1 MSIESLLHGTVMIQV
16 FTGNQEM
23 CLKIRGYQVQRIV
36 ELLAVHQLDASE
48 FLDLLKAVVKAK
60 SSFDCRV

>member
-1 MSIESLLHGTVMIQV
+1 
-16 FTGNQEM
+16 M

-36 ELLAVHQLDASE
+36 ELLAQHQLDASE

-60 SSFDCRV
+60 QSVNITTNAFTF